1 MTPPK
6 LINKATNSTI
16 NIKKDK
22 IAIVVSNVIS
32 TYSYLRPHLEKLSEL
47 YDVTLLLKNDAPE
60 LLLEMELP
68 IRIIEIPIERKINI
82 IADVKTVIVLFFI
95 FRREGFKSVHTITPK
110 AGLLGIT
117 ASFLARTP
125 IRIHTFQGE
134 FWKNT
139 FGFRR
144 KFFIFLDKVV
154 ALFTTNI
161 TVVSYSERDFLIKEK
176 ILKKDQAK
184 VLGNWTI
191 GGVDLDR
198 FIKNPKKRRLE
209 RSKAGYTNNEIV
221 FVYLG
226 RLNSAKGLYTLIDAF
241 SSLFS
246 DHNNARLLII
256 GPDEDGTAEKIKYFS
271 SQFPSGVVTILPFM
285 KNPEASLI
293 LADVL
298 VLPSF
303 REGFGLVI
311 MEAAAMGIP
320 AIGSNIYGIS
330 DAIQDGKTGLLFTV
344 GDFNDLSIKMKNM
357 MTQDEER
364 EKLGKSAYARV
375 VQSFSQDII
384 LGQFIK
390 YYKSLPFKQC
400 WVFLQLLWVNWSES
414 WLKILTNLF
423 VNFYSRKCAL
433 RRLARGQ
440 WKI

>member
-144 KFFIFLDKVV
+144 KFFIFLDKIV

-184 VLGNWTI
+184 VLGN
-191 GGVDLDR
+191 
-198 FIKNPKKRRLE
+198 
-209 RSKAGYTNNEIV
+209 
-221 FVYLG
+221 
-226 RLNSAKGLYTLIDAF
+226 
-241 SSLFS
+241 
-246 DHNNARLLII
+246 
-256 GPDEDGTAEKIKYFS
+256 
-271 SQFPSGVVTILPFM
+271 
-285 KNPEASLI
+285 
-293 LADVL
+293 
-298 VLPSF
+298 
-303 REGFGLVI
+303 
-311 MEAAAMGIP
+311 
-320 AIGSNIYGIS
+320 
-330 DAIQDGKTGLLFTV
+330 
-344 GDFNDLSIKMKNM
+344 
-357 MTQDEER
+357 
-364 EKLGKSAYARV
+364 
-375 VQSFSQDII
+375 
-384 LGQFIK
+384 
-390 YYKSLPFKQC
+390 
-400 WVFLQLLWVNWSES
+400 
-414 WLKILTNLF
+414 
-423 VNFYSRKCAL
+423 
-433 RRLARGQ
+433 
-440 WKI
+440 